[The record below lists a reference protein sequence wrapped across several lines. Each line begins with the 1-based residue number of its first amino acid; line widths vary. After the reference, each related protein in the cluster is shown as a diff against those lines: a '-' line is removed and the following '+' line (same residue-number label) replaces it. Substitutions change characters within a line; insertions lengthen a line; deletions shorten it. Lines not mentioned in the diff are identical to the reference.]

1 MRGKQ
6 MAEFIST
13 GLGGLSVKPTIRK
26 PVTGKPSDRRDPHSF
41 DREELLPPPRPPR
54 NFIPAPEVMQDLIER
69 ALAALARGMYWDR
82 GSIVNIVL

>member
-1 MRGKQ
+1 

-13 GLGGLSVKPTIRK
+13 GLGGLVARPQQR
-26 PVTGKPSDRRDPHSF
+26 GKVAPAAQPGRDNTRQY
-41 DREELLPPPRPPR
+41 DREELLPPPRPSR
-54 NFIPAPEVMQDLIER
+54 NFIPTQEVMDDLIDR

>member
-1 MRGKQ
+1 

-13 GLGGLSVKPTIRK
+13 GLGGLVKPAIRK
-26 PVTGKPSDRRDPHSF
+26 PVTSKSSDDAGTRSF

-54 NFIPAPEVMQDLIER
+54 NFIPAPEVIESLVER

-82 GSIVNIVL
+82 GSIVNLVL